1 MQQDRFLEYGE
12 LREHYYGT
20 SYSSVK
26 KVQEDLHTQSQ
37 DEKISIHTYTNE
49 FGVTTVRIHYGPIR
63 FIITSTL
70 QPVVHQR
77 MNDDNKSITVTLYF
91 QQTLTK
97 LYFRFQAT
105 EHRWTN
111 ISGTITVMIDYWQT
125 GMHWWVYF
133 SSLATS
139 HTHQQCPLLVSK
151 EAPCSIPVPESEWGR
166 RNRKRSE
173 LVLDWRP
180 PPYEVYGALLSGVP

>member
-1 MQQDRFLEYGE
+1 MC
-12 LREHYYGT
+12 
-20 SYSSVK
+20 
-26 KVQEDLHTQSQ
+26 LHTQSQ
-37 DEKISIHTYTNE
+37 DETISIHTYTNE

-70 QPVVHQR
+70 RLVVHQR
-77 MNDDNKSITVTLYF
+77 MDADNESITVTLYF
-91 QQTLTK
+91 QQTRTK

-111 ISGTITVMIDYWQT
+111 SGTTTVMIDYRQT
-125 GMHWWVYF
+125 GMHWCVYF
-133 SSLATS
+133 SSLETS

-151 EAPCSIPVPESEWGR
+151 ETPYSSPILESEWGR
-166 RNRKRSE
+166 RNRSE

-180 PPYEVYGALLSGVP
+180 PPYEVYGALLSGVPWQQYALM